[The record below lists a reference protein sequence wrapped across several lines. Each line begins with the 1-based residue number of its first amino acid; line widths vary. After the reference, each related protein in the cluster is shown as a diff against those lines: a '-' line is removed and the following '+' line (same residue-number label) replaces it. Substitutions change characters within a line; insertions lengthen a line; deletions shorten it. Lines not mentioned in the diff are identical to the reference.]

1 MQRTQKNTAPK
12 AAQSTT
18 QNTENAPRRLSLS
31 PVTLIILLTLSF
43 VAGLLAGS
51 LIVQN
56 KSPEQTAPQ
65 QQAPAQQ
72 AQPQQN
78 TMEPSAEQKKHI
90 ADLEAQAV
98 KDPANRSVLVELG
111 NAYFDAGRYQQSISA
126 YEAALAING
135 NDADVLTDCG
145 VMYRATRQFDKALE
159 KFAKAQEVQ
168 PGHATSLFNTGVV
181 LNFDLHK
188 HDEAVKAWK
197 ELLRLHPDAATPDGR
212 PLEEL
217 IKQVEAGRE

>member
-31 PVTLIILLTLSF
+31 PVTLIILLALSF

-51 LIVQN
+51 LIVQS
-56 KSPEQTAPQ
+56 KSPEQAAAPQ
-65 QQAPAQQ
+65 QQASQPAQQ
-72 AQPQQN
+72 N
-78 TMEPSAEQKKHI
+78 MDPSAEQKI
-90 ADLEAQAV
+90 AALEAQAA
-98 KDPANRSVLVELG
+98 KDPSNRSVLVELG

-145 VMYRATRQFDKALE
+145 VMYRATGQFDKALE

-197 ELLRLHPDAATPDGR
+197 ELLRLHPDAAAPDGR

>member
-31 PVTLIILLTLSF
+31 PVTLIILLALSF
-43 VAGLLAGS
+43 VAGLLSGS
-51 LIVQN
+51 LIVQS
-56 KSPEQTAPQ
+56 KSPEQAAAPQ
-65 QQAPAQQ
+65 QQASQPAQQ
-72 AQPQQN
+72 N
-78 TMEPSAEQKKHI
+78 MDPSAEQKI
-90 ADLEAQAV
+90 APLEAQAA
-98 KDPANRSVLVELG
+98 KDPSNRSVLVELG

-126 YEAALAING
+126 YEAALAINV

-145 VMYRATRQFDKALE
+145 VMYRATGQFDKALE

>member
-31 PVTLIILLTLSF
+31 PVTLIILLALSF

-51 LIVQN
+51 LIVQS
-56 KSPEQTAPQ
+56 KSPEQAAAPQ
-65 QQAPAQQ
+65 QQASQPAQQ
-72 AQPQQN
+72 N
-78 TMEPSAEQKKHI
+78 MDPSAEQKI
-90 ADLEAQAV
+90 AALEAQAA
-98 KDPANRSVLVELG
+98 KDPSNRSVLVELG

-145 VMYRATRQFDKALE
+145 VMYRATGQFDKALE